1 MTELRPVG
9 KKQAWACIALL
20 TGALLLAA
28 CGTPTPYQPVSDGH
42 GYADQPLETD
52 RYRVTFSGNSLTSR
66 ETVENYLLYRA
77 AEVTLERGFDYFV
90 IAEDDVERN
99 TRYRTTF
106 SGVGA
111 PFGSVYGYGS
121 RFGSPFFG
129 GGLSTATSRPI
140 NSYEAYANILLRRGE
155 KPVNNPE
162 AYDARDVLARLDPT
176 IVRVAAN

>member
-1 MTELRPVG
+1 MTAPRRTG
-9 KKQAWACIALL
+9 KKRTWAGVALL
-20 TGALLLAA
+20 VAAVLLAA
-28 CGTPTPYQPVSDGH
+28 CGTPTPYQPVTDGH
-42 GYADQPLETD
+42 GYAEQPLETD
-52 RYRVTFSGNSLTSR
+52 RYRVTFSGNSLTAR

-90 IAEDDVERN
+90 VAEEDLERN

-111 PFGSVYGYGS
+111 PYGFYGS
-121 RFGSPFFG
+121 RFRGPFFG

-155 KPVNNPE
+155 KPADDPE

-176 IVRVAAN
+176 IVREAAH

>member
-1 MTELRPVG
+1 MTELRRVG
-9 KKQAWACIALL
+9 TRQAWASAALL
-20 TGALLLAA
+20 IGALLLAA

-42 GYADQPLETD
+42 GYADQPIETD
-52 RYRVTFSGNSLTSR
+52 RYRVTFSGNSLTPR

-90 IAEDDVERN
+90 IAEEDVERN

-111 PFGSVYGYGS
+111 PFGSFYGP

-140 NSYEAYANILLRRGE
+140 NSYEAYANILLRQGE
-155 KPVNNPE
+155 KPEDDPE

>member
-1 MTELRPVG
+1 MIVRARVGLRR
-9 KKQAWACIALL
+9 AWASIVLL
-20 TGALLLAA
+20 TGAVLLAA
-28 CGTPTPYQPVSDGH
+28 CGTPTPYQPVIDGH
-42 GYADQPLETD
+42 GYAEQPLETD
-52 RYRVTFSGNSLTSR
+52 RYRVTFSGNSLTAR

-90 IAEDDVERN
+90 VAEEDVERN

-111 PFGSVYGYGS
+111 PFGSFYGS
-121 RFGSPFFG
+121 RFRGPYFG

-140 NSYEAYANILLRRGE
+140 NSYEAYANILLRRGD
-155 KPVNNPE
+155 KPADNPE

-176 IVRVAAN
+176 IVRQAAH